1 MYLLAKCLWFSI
13 YSYLSSNLEVVVFTN
28 QAGIRSGKVKVSDY
42 VHKIESIAAKL
53 GVPLQLF
60 AATGQDLFRK
70 PRVGMWDLLTA
81 GEKFN
86 RSVSIDMGEEDNL

>member
-1 MYLLAKCLWFSI
+1 M
-13 YSYLSSNLEVVVFTN
+13 VVFTN
-28 QAGIRSGKVKVSDY
+28 QAGIKSGKVKVSDY

-70 PRVGMWDLLTA
+70 PRVGMWDLLAA

-86 RSVSIDMGEEDNL
+86 RSVSIDMGEEDNFFSSY

>member
-1 MYLLAKCLWFSI
+1 M
-13 YSYLSSNLEVVVFTN
+13 VVFTN
-28 QAGIRSGKVKVSDY
+28 QAGIKSGKVKVSDY

-86 RSVSIDMGEEDNL
+86 RSVSIDMGEEDNFFSSY

>member
-1 MYLLAKCLWFSI
+1 M
-13 YSYLSSNLEVVVFTN
+13 VVFTN

-60 AATGQDLFRK
+60 AATGEDLFRK
-70 PRVGMWDLLTA
+70 PRVGMWDLL
-81 GEKFN
+81 ERFN
-86 RSVSIDMGEEDNL
+86 RSMNIDIGEEMRTEDNFVDNLW